1 VSIDSPPTATHVA
14 GNVAT
19 LHLSATGVTIVA
31 ANGDTSGN
39 TGHFVVFV
47 DAVPVAPGALVVPG
61 THAVTS
67 ANAQLPIAGLVVGR
81 HTFTAVLAD
90 GAEKRLGSTASSV
103 QLTVNGPAVT
113 AGVVGAVAAGRP
125 FALQLSTYGV
135 TIANI
140 AADTSGRTAH
150 YVVSI
155 DGALPRAGVVL
166 AAGPGVIV
174 TTGSRVPIPVL
185 TKGNHTIWVV
195 LVNGAGRTLTPLS
208 AASVT
213 VNVPG

>member
-1 VSIDSPPTATHVA
+1 MA
-14 GNVAT
+14 GNVAS
-19 LHLSATGVTIVA
+19 LHLSSTGVTIVA

-39 TGHFVVFV
+39 TGHYVVFV
-47 DAVPVAPGALVVPG
+47 DMPAVAPGALVVAG
-61 THAVTS
+61 AHAVTS
-67 ANAQLPIAGLVVGR
+67 ANAQVAIAGLVVGR

-90 GAEKRLGSTASSV
+90 GANKRLGTTSSSV

-113 AGVVGAVAAGRP
+113 AGVVGEVAAGKA

-135 TIANI
+135 TIADI
-140 AADTSGRTAH
+140 ASDTSGRTAH
-150 YVVSI
+150 YVVLI
-155 DGALPRAGVVL
+155 DAAMPRAGVVL
-166 AAGPGVIV
+166 SPGPGVIV
-174 TTGSRVPIPVL
+174 TTGSRVPIPL
-185 TKGNHTIWVV
+185 LAKGSHTIWVV